1 MSQLTYIE
9 KGDIIFIISEI
20 IRKGSRR
27 EMKKMNLIGLSAA
40 ALVFVLVLST
50 GCGGEDTKS
59 RTANKQ
65 SGVSD
70 VLQQEISK
78 ADAANGPSQPNPLP
92 EPSKNNSSDASQ
104 IPSDRKQDGIDV
116 DLTVLSANM
125 VYAEVYNMMISPKDY
140 VNKTIKMEG
149 TAASYHDDKTKKDY
163 YACIIK
169 DATACCSQGIE
180 FELTGDY
187 KYPGDGQHV
196 SVTGVFTTYKEG
208 DTSYCT
214 LKNARL
220 G

>member
-1 MSQLTYIE
+1 MKRQRSIFL
-9 KGDIIFIISEI
+9 II
-20 IRKGSRR
+20 
-27 EMKKMNLIGLSAA
+27 A
-40 ALVFVLVLST
+40 ALVFVLALSA
-50 GCGGEDTKS
+50 GCGGQDTKS

-65 SGVSD
+65 SGVND
-70 VLQQEISK
+70 ILQQEMSK
-78 ADAANGPSQPNPLP
+78 ADAANESSRQNPLP
-92 EPSKNNSSDASQ
+92 EPSKNNISQ
-104 IPSDRKQDGIDV
+104 DVTGQKKDGIDV

-125 VYAEVYNMMISPKDY
+125 VYAEVYNMMISPNDY
-140 VNKTIKMEG
+140 INKTIKMEG
-149 TAASYHDDKTKKDY
+149 TAASYHDEKTKKDY

>member
-1 MSQLTYIE
+1 M
-9 KGDIIFIISEI
+9 K
-20 IRKGSRR
+20 R
-27 EMKKMNLIGLSAA
+27 KKMISITIAA
-40 ALVFVLVLST
+40 MVFVLALST
-50 GCGGEDTKS
+50 GCGGEDAKS

-70 VLQQEISK
+70 VLQQEMSK
-78 ADAANGPSQPNPLP
+78 ADAANGSSQQNPLP
-92 EPSKNNSSDASQ
+92 EPSKANSADASQ
-104 IPSDRKQDGIDV
+104 TPSGQKKDGIDV

-214 LKNARL
+214 LKNAKL